1 MKTPASTYRLQIR
14 PGFTLNDAAD
24 LVPYLHSLGVDWL
37 YLSPLLESVGSSEHG
52 YDVSGPYRVDRE
64 RGGREGLAAAA
75 AAAHHAGL
83 GVLVD
88 IVPNHFGVAS
98 PEENPWWWSL
108 LREGRSSRYADAFD
122 VDWDA
127 GGGKVLLPVLGSAED
142 LDLLAIEGNRL
153 RYYEHLYPL
162 APGSWT
168 EGDSAQEVHER
179 QHYRLIPWREA
190 DTKLNYRRFFAVNSL
205 AGVRVEV
212 PWVFEQSHA
221 EVRRWIEEGLVDG
234 LRIDHPDGL
243 FDPAEYLV
251 RLRELSG
258 GAYTLVE
265 KILEDGEELPEDF
278 ECEGTT
284 GYDALGLIDRVFV
297 DPAGEAP
304 LTDLDTKLRGEA
316 ADYAAMI
323 HGTKRWMADGLLNA
337 EIRRLA
343 RLAAVPAAAV
353 ERSEAE
359 SKPLGLDTATVVE
372 RSEAESKPLG
382 LDTATVVERSEA
394 ESKPLGIDTA
404 TVVERSEAESKPLGI
419 DTLADA
425 LAEIAAQF
433 PVYRTYL
440 APGRTGAG
448 DAGEHDAAVLARA
461 CEQAAVVR
469 PDLAATVEGL
479 APRLADP
486 GEELSRRFQQT
497 TGMIMAKAVEDTA
510 FYRYS
515 RLGTLTEVGGDPT
528 RFALPPAEFHAAA
541 AERERRQPHSM
552 TTLTTHDTKRSEDT
566 RARITVLAE
575 LADEWAALLPRL
587 IAATP
592 DAAAVDGP
600 LANLLW
606 QAVLGAWPA
615 DRERLLQYAEKAAR
629 EAGVHTLW
637 TDPNQEFED
646 GLRALVDAATEP
658 GEAHTL
664 LAEFADRIA
673 LFGASN
679 GLSAKLVQ
687 LAMPGVAD
695 VYQGTEFWDRSLCD
709 PDNRREVDFAA
720 RAEALAALDAG
731 APVISPL
738 AEEAKLLVVS
748 RTLRLR
754 RDRPELFSGYAPV
767 EASGPA
773 AAHLFGFRRGE
784 RGVVALTTRLP
795 AGLAAAGGWGTTTVR
810 LARDARCAFT
820 GELFEAGE
828 VPVADILR
836 ALPVALLVPEEAH
849 HD

>member
-1 MKTPASTYRLQIR
+1 MKIPASTYRLQIR
-14 PGFTLNDAAD
+14 PSFTLNDAAD
-24 LVPYLHSLGVDWL
+24 LVPYLRSLGVDWL

-64 RGGREGLAAAA
+64 RGGREGLVAAAT
-75 AAAHHAGL
+75 AAHEAGL

-88 IVPNHFGVAS
+88 IVPNHFGVAA

-122 VDWDA
+122 IDWDA

-142 LDLLAIEGNRL
+142 VGLLTVEGNRL

-162 APGSWT
+162 APGSWA
-168 EGDSAQEVHER
+168 EGDSAQEVHDR

-190 DTKLNYRRFFAVNSL
+190 DTRLNYRRFFAVNSL

-221 EVRRWIEEGLVDG
+221 EVRRWIDEGLVDG

-243 FDPAEYLV
+243 FDPTGYLE
-251 RLRELSG
+251 RLRDLSG

-265 KILEDGEELPEDF
+265 KILEDGEALPEDF
-278 ECEGTT
+278 DCEGTT
-284 GYDALGLIDRVFV
+284 GYDALGLIDRLFV
-297 DPAGEAP
+297 DPAGEGP
-304 LTDLDTKLRGEA
+304 LTELDSKLRGEP
-316 ADYAAMI
+316 ADFAAMV
-323 HGTKRWMADGLLNA
+323 HTTKRWMADGLLNA
-337 EIRRLA
+337 EVRRLA
-343 RLAAVPAAAV
+343 RLAAPGPDRGAQTGA
-353 ERSEAE
+353 
-359 SKPLGLDTATVVE
+359 
-372 RSEAESKPLG
+372 
-382 LDTATVVERSEA
+382 
-394 ESKPLGIDTA
+394 
-404 TVVERSEAESKPLGI
+404 
-419 DTLADA
+419 ADA

-433 PVYRTYL
+433 PVYRTYF
-440 APGRTGAG
+440 APGHGPDSPG
-448 DAGEHDAAVLARA
+448 GEHDAAVLARA

-469 PDLAATVEGL
+469 PDLAATIEAL

-486 GEELSRRFQQT
+486 GEELCRRFQQT

-528 RFALPPAEFHAAA
+528 RFALAPAAFHAAA

-552 TTLTTHDTKRSEDT
+552 TTLTTHDTKRSEDA
-566 RARITVLAE
+566 RARITVLSE
-575 LADEWAALLPRL
+575 LADEWAGLLPRL
-587 IAATP
+587 TAAAP
-592 DAAAVDGP
+592 DAARVDGP

-606 QAVLGAWPA
+606 QAILGAWPA
-615 DRERLLQYAEKAAR
+615 DRDRLVQYAEKAAR

-637 TDPNQEFED
+637 TDNDTEFED
-646 GLRALVDAATEP
+646 AVRALVDSVLAP
-658 GEAHTL
+658 GEARSL
-664 LAEFADRIA
+664 LEGFVDRIA
-673 LFGASN
+673 AFGASN
-679 GLSAKLVQ
+679 GLSAKVVQ
-687 LAMPGVAD
+687 LAMPGVPD

-709 PDNRREVDFAA
+709 PDNRRDVDFAA
-720 RAEALAALDAG
+720 RAEALEALDAG
-731 APVISPL
+731 APVRSPL

-773 AAHLFGFRRGE
+773 AGHLVGFRRGE
-784 RGVVALTTRLP
+784 RGVLALATRLP
-795 AGLAAAGGWGTTTVR
+795 AGLARAGGWGTTTVR
-810 LARDARCAFT
+810 LARAARDAFT
-820 GELFEAGE
+820 GELFDAGD
-828 VPVADILR
+828 VPVGDILR